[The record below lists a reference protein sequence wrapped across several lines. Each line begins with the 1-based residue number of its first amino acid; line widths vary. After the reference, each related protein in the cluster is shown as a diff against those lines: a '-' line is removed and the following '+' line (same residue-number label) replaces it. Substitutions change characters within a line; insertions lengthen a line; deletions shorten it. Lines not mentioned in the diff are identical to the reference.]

1 MNVQASY
8 TATWALE
15 TTNLSKRYG
24 RKNWALQN
32 ATLRLPTGHIAAL
45 VGPNGAG
52 KTTLLH
58 LAVGLLNPTGG
69 SVRVCG
75 FDPVKQPKEILPRI
89 GFVAQDHPLYKSF
102 SVGDMLTFGRQLN
115 PRWDNDLAL
124 QRLQRLGI
132 PLKRA
137 VGKLS
142 GGQQAQVAL
151 ALALAKRP
159 DLLLLDEP
167 VASLDPLARRE
178 FLRTLMEATAEGGP
192 TVLLSSHI
200 IGDLERVCDYL
211 IILSASH
218 VQLAGEIDEIVRT
231 HKLLVGPR
239 TDPTAVA
246 SVHNVIEVSHTA
258 RQTTLLVR
266 VNGHVFDSSWEAH
279 EVSLEDIVLAYLGQ
293 SSPNNGPHERELA
306 LAYSGK
312 DDAS

>member
-1 MNVQASY
+1 MNDQARDS
-8 TATWALE
+8 TTWALE
-15 TTNLSKRYG
+15 SANLSKRYG
-24 RKNWALQN
+24 RKSWALQD
-32 ATLRLPTGHIAAL
+32 ATLRLPTGHVAAL

-58 LAVGLLNPTGG
+58 LAVGLLNPSGG

-75 FDPVKQPKEILPRI
+75 FDPVKQPKEVLPRI

-102 SVGDMLTFGRQLN
+102 SVADMVTFGRKLN
-115 PRWDNDLAL
+115 PRWDNDFAL
-124 QRLQRLGI
+124 RRLQRLGI
-132 PLKRA
+132 PLNRA
-137 VGKLS
+137 VGRLS

-159 DLLLLDEP
+159 ELLLLDEP

-218 VQLAGEIDEIVRT
+218 VQLAGDIEEIVRT

-239 TDPTAVA
+239 TDPAAVA
-246 SVHNVIEVSHTA
+246 SVHNVIEASHTA

-266 VNGHVFDSSWEAH
+266 LNGAIFNPSWEVRD
-279 EVSLEDIVLAYLGQ
+279 VSLEDIVLAYLGQ
-293 SSPNNGPHERELA
+293 PSANNDRYEQEPA
-306 LAYSGK
+306 LAHGGREG
-312 DDAS
+312 A